1 MRLTHVSLWMPSK
14 RSWPLKLQLL
24 RKGVIELEDELKT
37 PYLDQYTD
45 NLTAKVTKKSD
56 DYQVYGRNKEVQSVI
71 ISLLRRTKNNPILV
85 GEAGVGK
92 SAIVEGITLAILRG
106 QVPEPLKGL
115 TVRSLELS
123 SLMSED
129 DEGFIAKFKK
139 IIEEMVATRGHN
151 LLFVDEF
158 HTIIG
163 AGSQNGQALDA
174 GNVIKPVLAR
184 GDIQLIGATTLDEF
198 HEYIETDRA
207 LERRM
212 QPVMVEEP
220 TISQAITII
229 EQAKVIYEKFHGIQ
243 ISSDAVHQA
252 IRLSVRYLTDRFLP
266 DKAFDLIDE
275 AATIASVEGKSKVT
289 EKDIAQVLKDKT
301 GIPVTTI
308 LKGDQER
315 LEGFKER
322 LMNRVKGQEDAI
334 EAVVDAVTI
343 AQAGLQNEK
352 RPLASFLFLGPTGVG
367 KTELAKAIA
376 EALFDDEAAM
386 IRFDMSEYKQK
397 EDVTKLI
404 GNRATRIKGQ
414 LTEGVKQKPY
424 CVLLL
429 DEIEKAH
436 SEVMDLFLQV
446 LDDGRLTDSS
456 GRLISFKNTIV
467 IMTTNIGAKKIIN
480 KWELKGNFKD
490 LTDRDRK
497 QFEKSMDSELQNEFR
512 PEFLNRIENKLIFN
526 LLERDVIEKIAE
538 KNLSEIADRMKR
550 QNLTL
555 SYEPS
560 LIQYLSDVGTDVKN
574 GARPLERLM
583 KRKVLAPISVKSLQ
597 LDKSKQG
604 YNVHLWVEGRAPDGN
619 HRQEQRQIHM
629 EIEGERD
636 NFFS

>member
-1 MRLTHVSLWMPSK
+1 M
-14 RSWPLKLQLL
+14 
-24 RKGVIELEDELKT
+24 IELEDERKT

-56 DYQVYGRNKEVQSVI
+56 DYQVYGRNKEVQAVT

-92 SAIVEGITLAILRG
+92 TAIVEGLTLAILRG

-158 HTIIG
+158 HTIVG

-220 TISQAITII
+220 TIPQAITII

-275 AATIASVEGKSKVT
+275 AATIASAEGKSKVT

-315 LEGFKER
+315 LEGFKEK

-376 EALFDDEAAM
+376 EALFDNEAAM

-404 GNRATRIKGQ
+404 GNRATRTKGQ

-604 YNVHLWVEGRAPDGN
+604 YNIHLWVEGQAPDGN

>member
-1 MRLTHVSLWMPSK
+1 M
-14 RSWPLKLQLL
+14 
-24 RKGVIELEDELKT
+24 IEVEDELKT
-37 PYLDQYTD
+37 PYLDKYTD
-45 NLTAKVTKKSD
+45 NLSAKVAKKSD
-56 DYQVYGRNKEVQSVI
+56 DYQVYGRDKEVQAVI

-92 SAIVEGITLAILRG
+92 TAIVEGLTLAIVRE
-106 QVPEPLKGL
+106 QVPESLKGL

-129 DEGFIAKFKK
+129 DGGFIAKFKK

-158 HTIIG
+158 HTIVG
-163 AGSQNGQALDA
+163 AGGQAGQALDA

-198 HEYIETDRA
+198 HDYVETDRA

-220 TISQAITII
+220 MIPQAITII
-229 EQAKVIYEKFHGIQ
+229 DQAKGIYENFHGIQ
-243 ISSDAVHQA
+243 ISSEAVRQA
-252 IRLSVRYLTDRFLP
+252 VRLSVRYITDRFLP

-275 AATIASVEGKSKVT
+275 ASTIASVTGKDSVSD
-289 EKDIAQVLKDKT
+289 ENIAQVLKDKT

-315 LEGFKER
+315 LDGFREK
-322 LMNRVKGQEDAI
+322 LMDRVKGQEDAI

-343 AQAGLQNEK
+343 AQAGLQDENK
-352 RPLASFLFLGPTGVG
+352 PISSFLFLGPTGVG

-376 EALFDDEAAM
+376 EALFDDEDAM
-386 IRFDMSEYKQK
+386 IRFDMSEFKKK
-397 EDVTKLI
+397 EDVSKLI
-404 GNRATRIKGQ
+404 GNRETRTKGQ
-414 LTEGVKQKPY
+414 LTEGVKRKPY
-424 CVLLL
+424 SVLLL
-429 DEIEKAH
+429 DEVEKAH

-456 GRLISFKNTIV
+456 GRLVSFKNVIV

-480 KWELKGNFKD
+480 KWELKGCFSQ
-490 LTDRDRK
+490 LTERERL

-512 PEFLNRIENKLIFN
+512 PEFLNRIENKIIFN
-526 LLERDVIEKIAE
+526 LLERNVIEEIAE
-538 KNLSEIADRMKR
+538 KNLSKISDRMKR

-574 GARPLERLM
+574 GARPLERLI
-583 KRKVLAPISVKSLQ
+583 KRKVLAPISAKSLT
-597 LDKSKQG
+597 LDKRTQN
-604 YNVHLWVEGRAPDGN
+604 YNVHLWVEGKAPDGQ
-619 HRQEQRQIHM
+619 HRKDLRQIQLDV
-629 EIEGERD
+629 EGEMD
-636 NFFS
+636 SFFS

>member
-1 MRLTHVSLWMPSK
+1 M
-14 RSWPLKLQLL
+14 
-24 RKGVIELEDELKT
+24 EDELKT

-92 SAIVEGITLAILRG
+92 TAIVEGLTLAILRG

-604 YNVHLWVEGRAPDGN
+604 YNVHLWVEGQAPDGN

>member
-1 MRLTHVSLWMPSK
+1 M
-14 RSWPLKLQLL
+14 
-24 RKGVIELEDELKT
+24 IEVEDELKT
-37 PYLDQYTD
+37 PYLDKYTD
-45 NLTAKVTKKSD
+45 NLSAKVAKKSD
-56 DYQVYGRNKEVQSVI
+56 DYQVYGRDKEVQAVI

-92 SAIVEGITLAILRG
+92 TAIVEGLTLAIVRE
-106 QVPEPLKGL
+106 QVPESLKGL

-129 DEGFIAKFKK
+129 DGGFIAKFKK

-158 HTIIG
+158 HTIVG
-163 AGSQNGQALDA
+163 AGGQAGQALDA

-198 HEYIETDRA
+198 HDYVETDRA

-220 TISQAITII
+220 MIPQAITII
-229 EQAKVIYEKFHGIQ
+229 DQAKGIYENFHGIQ
-243 ISSDAVHQA
+243 ISSEAVRQA
-252 IRLSVRYLTDRFLP
+252 VRLSVRYITDRFLP

-275 AATIASVEGKSKVT
+275 ASTIASVTGKDSVSD
-289 EKDIAQVLKDKT
+289 ENIAQVLKDKT

-315 LEGFKER
+315 LDGFREK

-343 AQAGLQNEK
+343 AQAGLQDENK
-352 RPLASFLFLGPTGVG
+352 PISSFLFLGPTGVG

-376 EALFDDEAAM
+376 EALFDDEDAM
-386 IRFDMSEYKQK
+386 IRFDMSEFKKK
-397 EDVTKLI
+397 EDVSKLI
-404 GNRATRIKGQ
+404 GNRETRTKGQ
-414 LTEGVKQKPY
+414 LTEGVKRKPY
-424 CVLLL
+424 SVLLL
-429 DEIEKAH
+429 DEVEKAH

-456 GRLISFKNTIV
+456 GRLVSFKNVIV

-480 KWELKGNFKD
+480 KWELKGSFSQ
-490 LTDRDRK
+490 LTERERL

-512 PEFLNRIENKLIFN
+512 PEFLNRIENKIIFN
-526 LLERDVIEKIAE
+526 LLERNVIEEIAE
-538 KNLSEIADRMKR
+538 KNLSKISDRMKR

-574 GARPLERLM
+574 GARPLERLI
-583 KRKVLAPISVKSLQ
+583 KRKVLAPISAKSLT
-597 LDKSKQG
+597 LDKRTQN
-604 YNVHLWVEGRAPDGN
+604 YNVHLWVEGKAPDGQ
-619 HRQEQRQIHM
+619 HRKDLRQIQLDV
-629 EIEGERD
+629 EGEMD
-636 NFFS
+636 SFFS

>member
-1 MRLTHVSLWMPSK
+1 MPSK

-92 SAIVEGITLAILRG
+92 TAIVEGLTLAILRV

-220 TISQAITII
+220 TIPQAITII

-275 AATIASVEGKSKVT
+275 AATIASTEGKSKVT

-315 LEGFKER
+315 LEGFKEK

-604 YNVHLWVEGRAPDGN
+604 YNVHLWVEGQAPDGN

>member
-1 MRLTHVSLWMPSK
+1 MPSQ

-92 SAIVEGITLAILRG
+92 TAIVEGLTLAILRG

-220 TISQAITII
+220 TIPQAITII

-275 AATIASVEGKSKVT
+275 AATIASAEGKSKVT

-315 LEGFKER
+315 LEGFKEK

-604 YNVHLWVEGRAPDGN
+604 YNVHLWVEGQAPDGN

>member
-1 MRLTHVSLWMPSK
+1 M
-14 RSWPLKLQLL
+14 
-24 RKGVIELEDELKT
+24 EDELKT
-37 PYLDQYTD
+37 PYLDKYTD
-45 NLTAKVTKKSD
+45 NLTAKVAKKSD
-56 DYQVYGRNKEVQSVI
+56 DYQIYGRDKEVQAVI

-92 SAIVEGITLAILRG
+92 TAIVEGLTLAIVRE
-106 QVPEPLKGL
+106 QVPESLKGL

-129 DEGFIAKFKK
+129 DGGFIAKFKK

-158 HTIIG
+158 HTIVG
-163 AGSQNGQALDA
+163 AGGQVGQALDA

-198 HEYIETDRA
+198 HDYVETDRA

-220 TISQAITII
+220 MIPQAITII
-229 EQAKVIYEKFHGIQ
+229 DQAKGIYENFHGIQ
-243 ISSDAVHQA
+243 ISSEAVRQA
-252 IRLSVRYLTDRFLP
+252 VRLSVRYITDRFLP

-275 AATIASVEGKSKVT
+275 ASTIASVIGKDSVSD
-289 EKDIAQVLKDKT
+289 ENIAQVLKDKT

-315 LEGFKER
+315 LDGFREK
-322 LMNRVKGQEDAI
+322 LMDRVKGQEDAI

-343 AQAGLQNEK
+343 AQAGLQDENK
-352 RPLASFLFLGPTGVG
+352 PISSFLFLGPTGVG

-376 EALFDDEAAM
+376 EALFDDEDAM
-386 IRFDMSEYKQK
+386 IRLDMSEFKKK
-397 EDVTKLI
+397 EDVSKLI
-404 GNRATRIKGQ
+404 GNRETRTKGQ
-414 LTEGVKQKPY
+414 LTEGVKRKPY
-424 CVLLL
+424 SVLLL
-429 DEIEKAH
+429 DEVEKAH

-456 GRLISFKNTIV
+456 GRLISFKNVIV

-480 KWELKGNFKD
+480 KWELKGNFKE
-490 LTDRDRK
+490 LTDRDRQ

-512 PEFLNRIENKLIFN
+512 PEFLNRIENKIIFN
-526 LLERDVIEKIAE
+526 LLERNVIEEIAE
-538 KNLSEIADRMKR
+538 KNLSKISDRMKR

-574 GARPLERLM
+574 GARPLERLI
-583 KRKVLAPISVKSLQ
+583 KRKVLAPISAKSLT
-597 LDKSKQG
+597 LDKRTQT
-604 YNVHLWVEGRAPDGN
+604 YNVHLWVEGKAPDGQ
-619 HRQEQRQIHM
+619 HRKDLRQIQLDV
-629 EIEGERD
+629 EGEMD
-636 NFFS
+636 SFFS

>member
-1 MRLTHVSLWMPSK
+1 MPSK

-92 SAIVEGITLAILRG
+92 TAIVEGLTLAILRG

-158 HTIIG
+158 HTIVG

-220 TISQAITII
+220 TIPQAITII

-275 AATIASVEGKSKVT
+275 AATIASTEGKSKVT

-315 LEGFKER
+315 LEGFKEK

-334 EAVVDAVTI
+334 EAVVHAVTI

-604 YNVHLWVEGRAPDGN
+604 YNVHLWVEGQAPDGN

>member
-1 MRLTHVSLWMPSK
+1 MPSK

-71 ISLLRRTKNNPILV
+71 ISLLRRTQNNPILV

-92 SAIVEGITLAILRG
+92 TAIVEGLTLAILRG

-174 GNVIKPVLAR
+174 GNVIKPFLAR

-220 TISQAITII
+220 TIPQAITII

-275 AATIASVEGKSKVT
+275 AATIASAEGKSKVT

-315 LEGFKER
+315 LEGFKEK

-512 PEFLNRIENKLIFN
+512 PEFLNRIESKLIFN

-604 YNVHLWVEGRAPDGN
+604 YNVHLWVEGQAPDGN

>member
-1 MRLTHVSLWMPSK
+1 MIDVS
-14 RSWPLKLQLL
+14 
-24 RKGVIELEDELKT
+24 DELKT
-37 PYLDQYTD
+37 PYLDKYTD
-45 NLTAKVTKKSD
+45 NLTAKVAKKSD
-56 DYQVYGRNKEVQSVI
+56 DYQIYGRDKEVQAVI

-92 SAIVEGITLAILRG
+92 TAIVEGLTLAIVRE
-106 QVPEPLKGL
+106 QVPESLKGL

-129 DEGFIAKFKK
+129 DGGFIAKFKK

-158 HTIIG
+158 HTIVG
-163 AGSQNGQALDA
+163 AGGQAGQALDA

-198 HEYIETDRA
+198 HDYVETDRA

-220 TISQAITII
+220 MIPQAISII
-229 EQAKVIYEKFHGIQ
+229 DQAKGIYENFHGIQ
-243 ISSDAVHQA
+243 ISSEAVRQA
-252 IRLSVRYLTDRFLP
+252 VRLSVRYITDRFLP

-275 AATIASVEGKSKVT
+275 ASTIASATGKDSVSD
-289 EKDIAQVLKDKT
+289 ENIAQVLKDKT

-315 LEGFKER
+315 LDGFREK
-322 LMNRVKGQEDAI
+322 LMDRVKGQEDAI

-343 AQAGLQNEK
+343 AQAGLQDENK
-352 RPLASFLFLGPTGVG
+352 PISSFLFLGATGVG

-376 EALFDDEAAM
+376 EALFDDEDAM
-386 IRFDMSEYKQK
+386 IRFDMSEFKKK
-397 EDVTKLI
+397 EDVSNLI
-404 GNRATRIKGQ
+404 GNRETRTKGQ
-414 LTEGVKQKPY
+414 LTEGVKRKPY
-424 CVLLL
+424 SVLLL
-429 DEIEKAH
+429 DEVEKAH

-456 GRLISFKNTIV
+456 GRLISFKNVIV

-480 KWELKGNFKD
+480 KWELKGSFSQ
-490 LTDRDRK
+490 LTERERL

-512 PEFLNRIENKLIFN
+512 PEFLNRIENKIIFN
-526 LLERDVIEKIAE
+526 LLERNVIEEIAE
-538 KNLSEIADRMKR
+538 KNLSKISDRMKR

-574 GARPLERLM
+574 GARPLERLI
-583 KRKVLAPISVKSLQ
+583 KRKVLAPISAKSLT
-597 LDKSKQG
+597 LDKRTQN
-604 YNVHLWVEGRAPDGN
+604 YNVHLWVEGKAPDGQ
-619 HRQEQRQIHM
+619 HRKDLRQIQLDV
-629 EIEGERD
+629 EGEMD
-636 NFFS
+636 SFFS

>member
-1 MRLTHVSLWMPSK
+1 M
-14 RSWPLKLQLL
+14 
-24 RKGVIELEDELKT
+24 EDELKT
-37 PYLDQYTD
+37 PYLDKYTD
-45 NLTAKVTKKSD
+45 NLSAKVAKKSD
-56 DYQVYGRNKEVQSVI
+56 DYQVYGRDKEVQAVI

-92 SAIVEGITLAILRG
+92 TAIVEGLTLAIVRE
-106 QVPEPLKGL
+106 QVPESLKGL

-129 DEGFIAKFKK
+129 DGGFIAKFKK

-158 HTIIG
+158 HTIVG
-163 AGSQNGQALDA
+163 AGGQAGQALDA

-198 HEYIETDRA
+198 HDYVETDRA

-220 TISQAITII
+220 MIPQAITII
-229 EQAKVIYEKFHGIQ
+229 DQAKGIYENFHGIQ
-243 ISSDAVHQA
+243 ISSEAVRQA
-252 IRLSVRYLTDRFLP
+252 VRLSVRYITDRFLP

-275 AATIASVEGKSKVT
+275 ASTIASVTGKDSVSD
-289 EKDIAQVLKDKT
+289 ENIAQVLKDKT

-315 LEGFKER
+315 LDGFREK
-322 LMNRVKGQEDAI
+322 LMDRVKGQEDAI

-343 AQAGLQNEK
+343 AQAGLQDENK
-352 RPLASFLFLGPTGVG
+352 PISSFLFLGPTGVG

-376 EALFDDEAAM
+376 EALFDDEDAM
-386 IRFDMSEYKQK
+386 IRFDMSEFKKK
-397 EDVTKLI
+397 EDVSKLI
-404 GNRATRIKGQ
+404 GNRETRTKGQ
-414 LTEGVKQKPY
+414 LTEGVKRKPY
-424 CVLLL
+424 SVLLL
-429 DEIEKAH
+429 DEVEKAH

-456 GRLISFKNTIV
+456 GRLVSFKNVIV

-480 KWELKGNFKD
+480 KWELKGSFSQ
-490 LTDRDRK
+490 LTERERL

-512 PEFLNRIENKLIFN
+512 PEFLNRIENKIIFN
-526 LLERDVIEKIAE
+526 LLERNVIEEIAE
-538 KNLSEIADRMKR
+538 KNLSKISDRMKR

-574 GARPLERLM
+574 GARPLERLI
-583 KRKVLAPISVKSLQ
+583 KRKVLAPISAKSLT
-597 LDKSKQG
+597 LDKRTQN
-604 YNVHLWVEGRAPDGN
+604 YNVHLWVEGKAPDGQ
-619 HRQEQRQIHM
+619 HRKDLRQIQLDV
-629 EIEGERD
+629 EGEMD
-636 NFFS
+636 SFFS

>member
-1 MRLTHVSLWMPSK
+1 M
-14 RSWPLKLQLL
+14 
-24 RKGVIELEDELKT
+24 EDERKT
-37 PYLDQYTD
+37 PYLDRYTD
-45 NLTAKVTKKSD
+45 NLSAKVAKKSA
-56 DYQVYGRNKEVQSVI
+56 DYHVYGRDKEVQSVI
-71 ISLLRRTKNNPILV
+71 TSLLRRTKNNPILV

-92 SAIVEGITLAILRG
+92 TAIVEGLTLAILRH
-106 QVPEPLKGL
+106 QVPEVLKGL

-123 SLMSED
+123 SLMGED
-129 DEGFIAKFKK
+129 AGGFIAKFKK
-139 IIEEMVATRGHN
+139 IIEEMITTRGHN

-158 HTIIG
+158 HTIVG
-163 AGSQNGQALDA
+163 AGSQGGQALDA
-174 GNVIKPVLAR
+174 GNVIKPALAR

-198 HEYIETDRA
+198 HDYIETDRA

-220 TISQAITII
+220 TIPQAITII
-229 EQAKVIYEKFHGIQ
+229 DQAKLVYESFHGVK
-243 ISSDAVHQA
+243 ISTEAAQEAV
-252 IRLSVRYLTDRFLP
+252 RLSVRYMTDRFLP

-275 AATIASVEGKSKVT
+275 AATIASTKEKSQVT
-289 EKDIAQVLKDKT
+289 EEDIAQVLKSKT
-301 GIPVTTI
+301 GIPITTI

-315 LEGFKER
+315 LDGFKEK
-322 LMNRVKGQEDAI
+322 LMARVKGQEDAI
-334 EAVVDAVTI
+334 DAIVDAVTI
-343 AQAGLQNEK
+343 AQAGLQDENK
-352 RPLASFLFLGPTGVG
+352 PISSFLFLGPTGVG

-376 EALFDDEAAM
+376 EALFDAEDAM
-386 IRFDMSEYKQK
+386 LRFDMSEYKQK

-404 GNRATRIKGQ
+404 GNRATRTKGH
-414 LTEGVKQKPY
+414 LTEAVKQKPY
-424 CVLLL
+424 SVLLL
-429 DEIEKAH
+429 DEVEKAH

-490 LTDRDRK
+490 LTDRDWK

-526 LLERDVIEKIAE
+526 LLERDVIEEIAE

-574 GARPLERLM
+574 GARPLERLI
-583 KRKVLAPISVKSLQ
+583 KRKVLAPISAKSLS
-597 LDKSKQG
+597 LDKSKQT
-604 YNVHLWVEGRAPDGN
+604 YNMHLWVEGEAPDGQ
-619 HRQEQRQIHM
+619 HRKDLREIQLD
-629 EIEGERD
+629 IEGEIGKEMD
-636 NFFS
+636 FLFS

>member
-1 MRLTHVSLWMPSK
+1 MPSK

-92 SAIVEGITLAILRG
+92 TAIVEGLTLAILRG

-604 YNVHLWVEGRAPDGN
+604 YNVHLWVEGQAPDGN